1 MKICVI
7 SDTHAR
13 NISELS
19 PALISALTKAELVI
33 HLGDYET
40 RELVDD
46 FKRLNN
52 FIGITGN
59 HDFGEILTIL
69 PKSDILEINGKRLGL
84 IHGHGCTLPFGL
96 RRGLRAHFK
105 KEKVEAI
112 LFGHT
117 HIGKNMVDDGILY
130 FNPGS
135 AAARFPAI
143 RGSYG
148 IVNIGETIEGEILN
162 ILPANNTSK
171 FKQACNIMNQYGP
184 RRVIYHAAAI
194 R

>member
-1 MKICVI
+1 MKLCVL
-7 SDTHAR
+7 SDTHAQ
-13 NISELS
+13 NISQLS
-19 PALISALTKAELVI
+19 PALISVLAQVDLIV

-46 FKRLNN
+46 FKRLND

-59 HDFGEILTIL
+59 HDFGEIISIL

-96 RRGLRAHFK
+96 RRGLRYHFK

-117 HIGKNMVDDGILY
+117 HIAKNKIDDGILY

-135 AAARFPAI
+135 AVARFPAI
-143 RGSYG
+143 QGSYG
-148 IVNIGETIEGEILN
+148 IMNIGDEIEGEIFN
-162 ILPANNTSK
+162 ILPSRQTSK
-171 FKQACNIMNQYGP
+171 LKQACNIMNQYGP
-184 RRVIYHAAAI
+184 RRVIYHAAAL